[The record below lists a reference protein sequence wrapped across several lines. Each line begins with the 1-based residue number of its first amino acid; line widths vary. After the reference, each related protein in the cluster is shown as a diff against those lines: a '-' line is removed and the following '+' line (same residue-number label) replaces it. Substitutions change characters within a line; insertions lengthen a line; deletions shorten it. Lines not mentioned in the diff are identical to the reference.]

1 MRNIFGFNEID
12 QSLELVI
19 NVALQVSVFFAR
31 ILIDK
36 LAIYMWRERQA
47 YTRRH
52 AIPYVGV

>member
-36 LAIYMWRERQA
+36 LAIDKWREHQA